1 LHPVIGQFNQVI
13 MNIRV
18 SCIVCIFLTLVACS
32 EKKMEESLGV
42 FRQVNTYH
50 LDLDRFTSPTEDH
63 YQYVP
68 DWKGEEAYA
77 FHIEAKGQIKL
88 YSLATGALLENL
100 PYALNQPNLQYGIQ
114 DFYILNEDSIFL
126 NRRRAYKVYLI
137 DSQFEIIRTL
147 NFMPEDDE
155 IDKNTGWPKSKDT
168 FLPVWNRNR
177 FFRKI
182 GEEIFLTGAPNF
194 DSRFADATYTKTLLN
209 SYSLATKKIIPVL
222 GYPERIQGKAWGEFF
237 DMVFLDYSPEGDFFV
252 ISYAAD
258 EQAYVADRSMH
269 VVHAFDAYPLDF
281 KKVPPLS
288 KKEVENSD
296 AYRAHWQ
303 ENNIF
308 GPIHWDPYRNLIYRI
323 MEEPNEDYIPN
334 LLRDPIQRAR
344 NMVVMAFD
352 PKQNYKKVAEM
363 RLKKTAKG
371 LFLDRCFVNEKGLNI
386 TYVDLENEDK
396 LYFKTFLVE

>member
-1 LHPVIGQFNQVI
+1 MHKLNWII
-13 MNIRV
+13 I
-18 SCIVCIFLTLVACS
+18 SVCILLIIACS
-32 EKKMEESLGV
+32 EKKQEESVGV
-42 FRQVNTYH
+42 FREVNTYH
-50 LDLDRFTSPTEDH
+50 LDLDRFTSPVEDH
-63 YQYVP
+63 YQYVTN
-68 DWKGEEAYA
+68 WKGEEAYA

-88 YSLATGALLENL
+88 YSLATGALLETL

-147 NFMPEDDE
+147 SFMPEDDE

-177 FFRKI
+177 FFKKI
-182 GEEIFLTGAPNF
+182 GEDIFLSGAPNF
-194 DSRFADATYTKTLLN
+194 DSRFAESNFTKTRLN
-209 SYSLATKKIIPVL
+209 SYSLNSDRITPLL
-222 GYPERIQGKAWGEFF
+222 GYPEEMQGKAWGEFF
-237 DMVFLDYSPEGDFFV
+237 NLVYLDYCPDGNFFV

-258 EQAYVADRSMH
+258 ERVYVTDKSMR
-269 VVHAFDAYPLDF
+269 VIREFDAFPQHF

>member
-1 LHPVIGQFNQVI
+1 MH
-13 MNIRV
+13 
-18 SCIVCIFLTLVACS
+18 
-32 EKKMEESLGV
+32 
-42 FRQVNTYH
+42 TYQ
-50 LDLDRFTSPTEDH
+50 LDLDRFTSPAGDH

-88 YSLATGALLENL
+88 YSLASGALLETL
-100 PYALNQPNLQYGIQ
+100 PYALNQPNLQYGIH
-114 DFYILNEDSIFL
+114 DFYVLNEDSIFL

-137 DSQFEIIRTL
+137 DSTYEIIRTL
-147 NFMPEDDE
+147 DFMAEDDE
-155 IDKNTGWPKSKDT
+155 IDKKTGWPKSKDT

-177 FFRKI
+177 FFGKI
-182 GEEIFLTGAPNF
+182 GEEIFLSGAPNF
-194 DSRFADATYTKTLLN
+194 DDRFPDANFTKTSFN
-209 SYSLATKKIIPVL
+209 SYSLRTDAITPLL
-222 GYPERIQGKAWGEFF
+222 GFPEKMQGKAWGEFF
-237 DMVFLDYSPEGDFFV
+237 NLVFLDYSHEGDFFV
-252 ISYAAD
+252 VSYAAD
-258 EQAYVADRSMH
+258 ERVYVTDRSMKVIH
-269 VVHAFDAYPLDF
+269 EFDAFPQGF

-288 KKEVENSD
+288 KKEVESNN
-296 AYRAHWQ
+296 AYESHWQ
-303 ENNIF
+303 DNNIF

-323 MEEPNEDYIPN
+323 MEESNDDYVPN
-334 LLRDPIQRAR
+334 LLHDPIQRAR